1 MMRSPTF
8 RSALAD
14 RFSQY
19 IEFRRQG
26 GVDSHSQTQLLRFF
40 DRFLHEEGFQG
51 RWPNR
56 GVIERYVATSSGL
69 NPGTRVNRFSVI
81 RQFCRFLRQF
91 ESHCY
96 VPEHMLP
103 LERRPARVP
112 HIYAEGEIRA
122 ILAASRNLEPRD
134 SLRPKTYSTL
144 FGLLYTTGLRCGEAF
159 DLNLDDVDLH
169 RKLLWVR
176 KGKFGKSRC
185 VPISP
190 STSVALQEYFQ
201 QRARMASAAA
211 ELALFLTSTG
221 RRVYHTNADFAFR
234 QVLTRCGL
242 RGGRG
247 CPGPRMHDLRH
258 SFACTRLLKWY
269 RQGKDVQAL
278 LPALATYL
286 GHVKVSSTQVYLQ
299 STAELLEHVN
309 KRFHKN
315 FIENVLKKGEQR

>member
-1 MMRSPTF
+1 MKRSPTF

-112 HIYAEGEIRA
+112 HIYAENEIRA
-122 ILAASRNLEPRD
+122 ILAAARNLEPRD

-159 DLNLDDVDLH
+159 DLNLDDVDLD

-201 QRARMASAAA
+201 QRARVASAAA

>member
-1 MMRSPTF
+1 MRNPTF
-8 RSALAD
+8 VSALAD
-14 RFSQY
+14 RCSQFV
-19 IEFRRQG
+19 EFRRLG
-26 GVDSHSQTQLLRFF
+26 GVDSHSQTQLLGYF
-40 DRFLHEEGFQG
+40 DRFLHKEGFQG

-56 GVIERYVATSSGL
+56 DVIERYVATTKGL
-69 NPGTRVNRFSVI
+69 HPGSRVNRFCVV

-91 ESHCY
+91 EPDCY
-96 VPEHMLP
+96 VPQDMLP

-122 ILAASRNLEPRD
+122 ILAAARDLAPRE

-159 DLNLDDVDLH
+159 ALNLGDVDLD

-190 STSVALQEYFQ
+190 STSVALQKYLLE
-201 QRARMASAAA
+201 RARVASTAA
-211 ELALFLTSTG
+211 ELSLFLTRTG
-221 RRVYHTNADFAFR
+221 RRVYHTNTDLAFR
-234 QVLTRCGL
+234 QVLSRCGL

-247 CPGPRMHDLRH
+247 CPGPRIHDLRH
-258 SFACTRLLKWY
+258 TYACTRLLKWY
-269 RQGKDVQAL
+269 REGKDVQAL
-278 LPALATYL
+278 LPVLATYL

-299 STAELLEHVN
+299 ATTELLEQAN
-309 KRFHKN
+309 ERFHKN
-315 FIENVLKKGEQR
+315 FIENILQKGQQR